1 MADLPK
7 IGLDIGTTTIK
18 AVELTPVGK
27 GWKLLPAVLTP
38 AVGEVTA
45 GMAAADVGRVA
56 ATVSAMI
63 KEGGIKSRKVVAAL
77 PEEQV
82 SSHVVE
88 LPLLKDAEI
97 GQALEWQVEQYIPI
111 PKDQAV
117 WSWEVV
123 RRDEVGG
130 GMEVLL
136 VAAAKNLVETYRKI
150 VEGAGLELLAVETE
164 LAAGV
169 RSQLSETSPL
179 AVVVDIGSGSTDIG
193 VARAGQ
199 LIFSR
204 TIPTAWQAFVRAV
217 ETTLEMDK
225 TQAAQYVNTYGFA
238 ADQLEGKVAA
248 AMLPVLAII
257 VTEIR
262 KTIDFHISKH
272 PGETAK
278 LVVLSGGAAKVPE
291 IVGVLA
297 AQLGVETSIG
307 DPLAKLDVD
316 EQQKKAFAENAPLY
330 AVAIGLAQRR
340 I

>member
-18 AVELTPVGK
+18 MVELTPVGK
-27 GWKLLPAVLTP
+27 RWKLLPAVLTP
-38 AVGEVTA
+38 TVGSVTS
-45 GMAAADVGRVA
+45 GMAVADIVRMS
-56 ATVSAMI
+56 ATISEMI
-63 KEGGIKSRKVVAAL
+63 KEGGIKSRKVVVAL

-82 SSHVVE
+82 SSHVME
-88 LPLLKDAEI
+88 LPLLSDAEI

-123 RRDEVGG
+123 RKNEAGG

-136 VAAAKNLVETYRKI
+136 AAAAKNLVETYRKI

-169 RSQLSETSPL
+169 RSQLNETAPL

-204 TIPTAWQAFVRAV
+204 TIPTAWQAFARAV

-225 TQAAQYVNTYGFA
+225 TQAQQYVNTYGFI
-238 ADQLEGKVAA
+238 ADQLEGKVAD
-248 AMLPVLAII
+248 AMLPVLSVI

-272 PGETAK
+272 PGETVK

-291 IVGVLA
+291 IVRVLA

-307 DPLAKLDVD
+307 DPLAKLEVD
-316 EQQKKAFAENAPLY
+316 EQQRKAFAENAPLY
-330 AVAIGLAQRR
+330 AVAIGLAERR